1 MKEKERNK
9 ERNIGRLM
17 FDGERH
23 KQIDRRMRYTH
34 IIETQEE
41 TQKIERYTFR
51 VEKQWFRHRIE
62 SNTDL
67 YAKGGIQNRIDLK
80 K

>member
-1 MKEKERNK
+1 
-9 ERNIGRLM
+9 M

-41 TQKIERYTFR
+41 TQKSKDTHSELKNSDTDTEQKVILIYTQKELYKIE
-51 VEKQWFRHRIE
+51 QI
-62 SNTDL
+62 
-67 YAKGGIQNRIDLK
+67 
-80 K
+80 